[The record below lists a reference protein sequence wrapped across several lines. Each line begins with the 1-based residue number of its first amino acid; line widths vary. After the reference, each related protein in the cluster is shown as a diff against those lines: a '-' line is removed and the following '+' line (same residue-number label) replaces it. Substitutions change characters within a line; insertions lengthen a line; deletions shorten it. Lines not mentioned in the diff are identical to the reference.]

1 MSIDCS
7 DGELEDL
14 RALSSFPRLTSL
26 VADANNISS
35 VDDLP
40 HLPKLQVCSLYPLSE
55 AHVVNVAR
63 RHYRCRQS
71 AV

>member
-40 HLPKLQVCSLYPLSE
+40 HLPKLQVC
-55 AHVVNVAR
+55 
-63 RHYRCRQS
+63 
-71 AV
+71 